1 VSEGERPL
9 RIGEL
14 ARATGT
20 TPRTIRYYEEVGLL
34 PAGDA
39 REPGEHRLY
48 PPDDVE
54 RLREILRL
62 KELLGLSL
70 DELRELAAA
79 QTARAA
85 LRSEWHE
92 GVEDPVRRREILDES
107 AGHIDRQLALVR
119 RRKREIE
126 SLEDR
131 LAIRRAEVADRRA
144 RLAAERTEA

>member
-1 VSEGERPL
+1 VSEEDRPL

-14 ARATGT
+14 AQATGT

-34 PAGDA
+34 PGGEE
-39 REPGEHRLY
+39 REPGAHRLY
-48 PPDDVE
+48 APDDVD

-92 GVEDPVRRREILDES
+92 GVEDPVRRREILDEA
-107 AGHIDRQLALVR
+107 AGHIERQLALVR

-144 RLAAERTEA
+144 RLASGRTRA

>member
-1 VSEGERPL
+1 
-9 RIGEL
+9 
-14 ARATGT
+14 
-20 TPRTIRYYEEVGLL
+20 
-34 PAGDA
+34 
-39 REPGEHRLY
+39 
-48 PPDDVE
+48 VE

-62 KELLGLSL
+62 KDLLGLSL

-126 SLEDR
+126 ALEDQ

-144 RLAAERTEA
+144 NLATERTQA